1 MQVVHNN
8 PKLLESKKVSGD
20 EEALAEEDDE
30 AEEAAMAAG
39 VAKDED
45 QDSGTESV
53 TDQAAGL
60 LWQAKV
66 TVPEISKQ
74 ITDKNNSCELSEA

>member
-1 MQVVHNN
+1 MHNN
-8 PKLLESKKVSGD
+8 PKLVESEIVSGD
-20 EEALAEEDDE
+20 AEALDEEDDE
-30 AEEAAMAAG
+30 DDEAAMAAD

-53 TDQAAGL
+53 TDLAAGL

-74 ITDKNNSCELSEA
+74 ITDKNNSSGVSET

>member
-1 MQVVHNN
+1 MHNN
-8 PKLLESKKVSGD
+8 PKLVESKIVTGDPEAFD
-20 EEALAEEDDE
+20 EEDEE

-53 TDQAAGL
+53 TDLAAGL
-60 LWQAKV
+60 LWQAKI

-74 ITDKNNSCELSEA
+74 MTDKNNSCEVSEA